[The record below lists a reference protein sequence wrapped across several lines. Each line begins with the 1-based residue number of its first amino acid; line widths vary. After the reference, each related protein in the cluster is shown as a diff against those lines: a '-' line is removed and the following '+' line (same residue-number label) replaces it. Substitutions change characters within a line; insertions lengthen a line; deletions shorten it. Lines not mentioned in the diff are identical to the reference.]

1 MLFFMYAF
9 WQRQACNIA
18 VYKDFCNMSK
28 KVKEGISMNQNEF
41 ERLAELF
48 KIFGTPTRLQI
59 LHALVDEEKCVYD
72 IAEELGM
79 SQSAISHQL
88 SILKQNRL
96 VKNRRDGKTIYY
108 SLLDSHVLTIIAQG
122 LEHIREKPQ

>member
-1 MLFFMYAF
+1 M
-9 WQRQACNIA
+9 
-18 VYKDFCNMSK
+18 K
-28 KVKEGISMNQNEF
+28 KNEF
-41 ERLAELF
+41 EALANLF

-59 LHALVDEEKCVYD
+59 LCSLMEREKCVYD

-88 SILKQNRL
+88 SILKKNRL
-96 VKNRRDGKTIYY
+96 VKNRREGKTIYY

-122 LEHIREKPQ
+122 LEHVRE

>member
-1 MLFFMYAF
+1 
-9 WQRQACNIA
+9 
-18 VYKDFCNMSK
+18 
-28 KVKEGISMNQNEF
+28 MNQNEY
-41 ERLAELF
+41 EQLAELF

-59 LHALVDEEKCVYD
+59 MYALMNGEKCVYD

-96 VKNRRDGKTIYY
+96 VKNRREGKTIFY

-122 LEHIREKPQ
+122 LEHVRE

>member
-1 MLFFMYAF
+1 M
-9 WQRQACNIA
+9 
-18 VYKDFCNMSK
+18 D
-28 KVKEGISMNQNEF
+28 QNEY
-41 ERLAELF
+41 ESLAELF

-59 LHALVDEEKCVYD
+59 MYALVDKEKCVYD

-96 VKNRRDGKTIYY
+96 VKNRRVGKAVYY
-108 SLLDSHVLTIIAQG
+108 SLLDSHVLTIIDQG
-122 LEHIREKPQ
+122 LEHIRE